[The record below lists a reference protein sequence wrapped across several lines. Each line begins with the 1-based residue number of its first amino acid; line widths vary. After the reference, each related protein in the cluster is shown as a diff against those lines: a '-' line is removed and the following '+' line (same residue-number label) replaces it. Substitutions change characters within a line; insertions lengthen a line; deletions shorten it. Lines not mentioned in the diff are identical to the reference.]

1 MRGIIYITSLPQSWQ
16 APMVRWSS
24 LSSSAS
30 FIRLLGLNPARQTG
44 QQLTDE
50 FASIHES
57 RQFAQN
63 LQKIETL
70 SHLLICFSEFS
81 GMKTECYWWIVLFWL
96 SRFLYI
102 ICIWGNSKS
111 THTHTSHAHN
121 TGVFDNNIKVEKSAL
136 LLTTTTCSNS
146 RDGQM
151 PPQWVVANG
160 WG

>member
-1 MRGIIYITSLPQSWQ
+1 MSGIIHITSLPQSWQ

-50 FASIHES
+50 FVFIHES

-70 SHLLICFSEFS
+70 SHLLICFSEFN

-102 ICIWGNSKS
+102 ICTCGNSKS